1 MWGQSGHIWGGI
13 CLGAR
18 SPHCPQQEEY
28 DHSLPALLSSL
39 APLLPVS
46 SVDGQCESRPNILK
60 FFKRWEKG
68 VGTSA
73 EMKMC
78 NHRFYPPHFELPVL
92 FLGAPVLQV
101 PPPPLLPTSAPHTP
115 ALGTEAGT
123 GVSEREGKPPLI
135 VSVGWVQELPRRA
148 EGALCTLGSSA
159 HTGSWVSEGSSTA

>member
-46 SVDGQCESRPNILK
+46 SVDRQCESRPNILK

-78 NHRFYPPHFELPVL
+78 NLRFYPPHFELPVL

-101 PPPPLLPTSAPHTP
+101 PSPPLLPTSAPHTP
-115 ALGTEAGT
+115 ALGTGWNWSLWKGGKATFNCISRVGAG
-123 GVSEREGKPPLI
+123 
-135 VSVGWVQELPRRA
+135 A
-148 EGALCTLGSSA
+148 
-159 HTGSWVSEGSSTA
+159 SEGSRRCTVHPGELSTYWELGLGGK